1 MITRHHTTGRTR
13 PAFTLVELMV
23 AMALTM
29 GIMVIITEAFQKALD
44 FTSVMNAN
52 KDLMNQLANAGNV
65 LEHDL
70 TAEHFLQD
78 ESLVING
85 QRASGAR
92 LSDQRLDL
100 TGWRLPR
107 GGFFKIY
114 APAPQYEPFT
124 DREGN
129 ALSTAT
135 NHVLHFTSIFKG
147 GGDQELFSTA
157 APAPNGTTYK
167 SRAAEV
173 AWYLVPTNEYTSTG
187 AGRMQLYD
195 LVRRYRLV
203 ALDDSARSSLQPAV
217 TNDPATHAEVISVQ
231 TTPTPGTVNTLAT
244 VMNPANRFVSPPTA
258 TPAAPLSG
266 PRFREEVVLTNV
278 LSFQVLP
285 WWDALQPTSATRL
298 PSRPY
303 GQAAPMNTPN
313 TEGPYDYLIN
323 PVQPPYSAGTFDT
336 HGPATNPNA
345 VPQRIRIRSLQIT
358 IRIANTRAGVAR
370 SNTWRFAM

>member
-70 TAEHFLQD
+70 TAEHFLPD
-78 ESLVING
+78 ETLVING

-244 VMNPANRFVSPPTA
+244 VMNPANRLPLPSMLPPG
-258 TPAAPLSG
+258 S

-278 LSFQVLP
+278 LSFQVLA
-285 WWDALQPTSATRL
+285 WWDAQPNTTFL
-298 PSRPY
+298 NSRPY
-303 GQAAPMNTPN
+303 GQAAPLTVPN
-313 TEGPYDYLIN
+313 TEGPFDYLFQGN
-323 PVQPPYSAGTFDT
+323 NTFDT
-336 HGPATNPNA
+336 HGPANNPNA
-345 VPQRIRIRSLQIT
+345 VPKLIRIRSLQIT